1 MTEKA
6 KRRRPVSAHKTDKKV
21 IDTCRNMLASNTSI
35 SARSIAKRLGIAPSS
50 ITRDSFRARHV
61 ADAKRQQQLMQ
72 KTINSQ
78 VRSSRVKD
86 AQKITRQSLEIEN
99 LKRQNDNLLAS
110 HKALYNVIR
119 EIGGAEHWSKFFDK
133 ALCVKQE
140 IIDAGG
146 LDKPEG

>member
-1 MTEKA
+1 
-6 KRRRPVSAHKTDKKV
+6 
-21 IDTCRNMLASNTSI
+21 
-35 SARSIAKRLGIAPSS
+35 
-50 ITRDSFRARHV
+50 
-61 ADAKRQQQLMQ
+61 MQ

-119 EIGGAEHWSKFFDK
+119 EICGAEHWSKFFDK
-133 ALCVKQE
+133 ALSVKQE